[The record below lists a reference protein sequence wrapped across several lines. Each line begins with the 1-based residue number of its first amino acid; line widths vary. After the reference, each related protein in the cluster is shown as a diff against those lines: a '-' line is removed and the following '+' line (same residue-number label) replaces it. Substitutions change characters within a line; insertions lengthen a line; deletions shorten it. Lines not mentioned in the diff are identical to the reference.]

1 MIFVRGCAFPEDLFY
16 DVPNQIWYAP
26 LEDGTARVGFTS
38 IALALAGQVLA
49 FTPKRVGL
57 DFEKNRSFA
66 TIEGGKWVG
75 AAKAAFD
82 GVVVAYNEKLMN
94 RPTDANLDPY
104 GIGWMLVVRPAPPD
118 WKAALV
124 SGAAIAPA
132 FEAWMQEQDVEG
144 CGGS

>member
-1 MIFVRGCAFPEDLFY
+1 MIFVRGCAFPDDLFY

-26 LEDGTARVGFTS
+26 LADGTARIGFTS

-57 DFEKNRSFA
+57 GFEKNRSFA

-82 GVVVAYNEKLMN
+82 GVVVAYNEALMS

-104 GIGWMLVVRPAPPD
+104 GVGWMLVVRPAPPD
-118 WKAALV
+118 WKSVLV
-124 SGAAIAPA
+124 AGDAIGPA
-132 FEAWMQEQDVEG
+132 FETWMQEQDVEG